1 MSLNYSPFIH
11 IYSYNACL
19 CDEMVR
25 AKKSERKST
34 IAVHDEHYAE
44 YEFVK
49 FQAPFGHAK
58 ISSAYLKLMDM
69 CSFSN

>member
-1 MSLNYSPFIH
+1 
-11 IYSYNACL
+11 
-19 CDEMVR
+19 MVR